1 MIGSKYTAIIPKVPF
16 PEANAP
22 NMGLYVILSPYMVP
36 LYTKCDKRIKT
47 WSIDLEFFTMR
58 MRKFYNAHAQN
69 IQCARANILF
79 KMEPTKWRLA
89 IT

>member
-58 MRKFYNAHAQN
+58 MRKFYNAHARTF
-69 IQCARANILF
+69 CLKR
-79 KMEPTKWRLA
+79 KTTWRLA
-89 IT
+89 ITLGVCL